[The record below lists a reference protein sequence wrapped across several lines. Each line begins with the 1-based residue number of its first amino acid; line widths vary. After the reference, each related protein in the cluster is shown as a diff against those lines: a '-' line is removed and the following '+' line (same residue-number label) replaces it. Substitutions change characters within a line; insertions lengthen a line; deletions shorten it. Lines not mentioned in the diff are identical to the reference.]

1 MLMIETE
8 KFFEAIKNGERS
20 KIEEM
25 IDREPTMVS
34 AKNKSGA
41 TGILFAL
48 YVGRPELAELIA
60 KRKPGLDIFEAASL
74 GHLSDIKVL
83 IEENPRIVSEY
94 SAEGFTALQ
103 LAAYIGK
110 GDTVDFLLSSAAD
123 VNAISKNPTG
133 YTALTGAVA
142 RGHQNIA
149 STLLE
154 QGANPNHRYEGGF
167 TPLMEAAA
175 SGNVE
180 MTKLLL
186 AHGADRMIRLN
197 GKTALDLALERGQKD
212 TAQLLQ

>member
-8 KFFEAIKNGERS
+8 KFFEVIKHGEQS

-25 IDREPTMVS
+25 IDEEPTIVS
-34 AKNKSGA
+34 ARNKSGA

-48 YVGRPELAELIA
+48 YAGRPELAELIA
-60 KRKPGLDIFEAASL
+60 KRKPGLDVFEAASL

-83 IEENPRIVSEY
+83 IKETPRIVSEY

-110 GDTVDFLLSSAAD
+110 SDTVDFLLRSGAD
-123 VNAISKNPTG
+123 VNAIAKNPTG

-142 RGHQNIA
+142 RGHHDIA

-154 QGANPNHRYEGGF
+154 KGANPNHRYEGGF

-175 SGNVE
+175 SGNLEV
-180 MTKLLL
+180 TKLLL

-197 GKTALDLALERGQKD
+197 GKTALDLALEKGQKD
-212 TAQLLQ
+212 TAHLLK

>member
-25 IDREPTMVS
+25 IDRDPTMVS

-48 YVGRPELAELIA
+48 YAGRPELAELIA
-60 KRKPGLDIFEAASL
+60 KRKPRLDIFEAASL
-74 GHLSDIKVL
+74 GHLSNIEVL
-83 IEENPRIVSEY
+83 IKENPRIVSEY

-123 VNAISKNPTG
+123 VNSIAKNPTE

-142 RGHQNIA
+142 RGHHDIA
-149 STLLE
+149 STLLK

-180 MTKLLL
+180 ITKLLL

-197 GKTALDLALERGQKD
+197 GKTALDVALEKGQKD
-212 TAQLLQ
+212 TAQLLK

>member
-1 MLMIETE
+1 MLMIEME
-8 KFFEAIKNGERS
+8 KFFEAIKNGQRS

-25 IDREPTMVS
+25 IDREPTIVS

-48 YVGRPELAELIA
+48 YAGRPELAELIA
-60 KRKPGLDIFEAASL
+60 KRKSGLDIFEAASI
-74 GHLSDIKVL
+74 GHISHVEVL
-83 IEENPRIVSEY
+83 IKENPRIVSEY

-110 GDTVDFLLSSAAD
+110 GDAVDFLLRSGED
-123 VNAISKNPTG
+123 VNAIAKNPTG

-142 RGHQNIA
+142 RGHHNIA

-154 QGANPNHRYEGGF
+154 HGANPNHRYEGGF

-180 MTKLLL
+180 VTRLLL
-186 AHGADRMIRLN
+186 AHGADRMTRMN
-197 GKTALDLALERGQKD
+197 GKTALDLALEKGQRD
-212 TAQLLQ
+212 TAQLLK

>member
-8 KFFEAIKNGERS
+8 KFFEAIKNGELS

-25 IDREPTMVS
+25 LDREPTMVS

-48 YVGRPELAELIA
+48 YTGRPELAELIA
-60 KRKPGLDIFEAASL
+60 RRKPALDIFEAASL
-74 GHLSDIKVL
+74 GHLSNIQVL
-83 IEENPRIVSEY
+83 IKENPGIVDDY

-103 LAAYIGK
+103 LAAYTGK
-110 GDTVDFLLSSAAD
+110 GDSVDFLLRSGAD
-123 VNAISKNPTG
+123 VNVIAKNPTG

-142 RGHQNIA
+142 RGHENIA

-154 QGANPNHRYEGGF
+154 HGANPNHRYESGF

-180 MTKLLL
+180 ITRLLL

-197 GKTALDLALERGQKD
+197 GKTALDLAVDRGQKD
-212 TAQLLQ
+212 TAQLLK

>member
-8 KFFEAIKNGERS
+8 KLFEAIKNGERS
-20 KIEEM
+20 KVEEM
-25 IDREPTMVS
+25 IAREPTIVS

-48 YVGRPELAELIA
+48 YAGRPELAELIA

-74 GHLSDIKVL
+74 GRLSDIEAL
-83 IEENPRIVSEY
+83 IKENPSIVSEY
-94 SAEGFTALQ
+94 STEGFTALQ
-103 LAAYIGK
+103 LAAYLGK
-110 GDTVDFLLSSAAD
+110 GDTVDFLLRSGAD
-123 VNAISKNPTG
+123 VNAIAKNPTG

-142 RGHQNIA
+142 RGHESIA

-175 SGNVE
+175 SGSVDV
-180 MTKLLL
+180 TKLLL
-186 AHGADRMIRLN
+186 AHGADRMILFN
-197 GKTALDLALERGQKD
+197 GKTALDLALEKGRKE
-212 TAQLLQ
+212 TAQLLR

>member
-1 MLMIETE
+1 MIETE

-25 IDREPTMVS
+25 IDREPTIVG

-48 YVGRPELAELIA
+48 YAGRPELAELIA

-74 GHLSDIKVL
+74 GYLPDIEVL
-83 IEENPRIVSEY
+83 IKENPRIVSEY
-94 SAEGFTALQ
+94 STEGFTALQ
-103 LAAYIGK
+103 LAAYLGK
-110 GDTVDFLLSSAAD
+110 GDTVDFLLRSGAD
-123 VNAISKNPTG
+123 VNAIAKNPTR

-154 QGANPNHRYEGGF
+154 KGANPNHKYEGDF

-180 MTKLLL
+180 VTKLLL

-197 GKTALDLALERGQKD
+197 GKTALDLALEKGRKE